1 MIVKMKK
8 VQIIAL
14 AADKLSTLAKIRDLG
29 VMHVVS
35 EKLSES
41 RDRIK
46 LQARIQDT
54 ARIQSCL
61 SELKALPGSDKGTGA
76 FKGAEFV
83 SQFIHLLDERNDIV
97 RNLEVTSGKLEQ
109 LSAWGDFDNE
119 ELKNFASAGYYIY
132 PCEGVKRDY
141 ERCCDID
148 GVSVELLKQIRGKYL
163 FAVVASR
170 SLADEDLPL
179 ANLPMDTSLSRLRS
193 EYSALQESS
202 KEIAQKL
209 QELKIY
215 QNDFSAYAKNIV
227 SDLEFL
233 TVRDGMANIEQLS
246 VITGFVPER
255 DCARLIECARADGWA
270 INVEDPG
277 PDDMVPTLLDVKK
290 PAQAIM
296 PLFKFLGIEPG
307 YHEFDVSGSVMLFFT
322 IFFGMIIGDAGYG
335 TIFLILT
342 LILWH
347 AKRNNPV
354 ICQVGKLLTI
364 LSCSAI
370 IWGGLSGN
378 LFGCAIPGLDIFATS
393 PNKDANV
400 QALCFILA
408 LVQLSTARILQCFA
422 YVQWRKIL
430 GNLGWMLLLWGNFL
444 LIWRMIVFPGD
455 FPEIMTYFY
464 AVGFGLILI
473 FDINWKDVGAIFNFP
488 FSAIGTFVDILSYI
502 RLFAVGVSGYYIAS
516 SFNGMAEEMWPG
528 DWYFSILI
536 ILFGHLLNIAL
547 CVMGV
552 LVHGVRLNTLEFA
565 NHTGL
570 TWSGLEFTPFK
581 KQN

>member
-14 AADKLSTLAKIRDLG
+14 AADKLSTLATIRDLG

-46 LQARIQDT
+46 LQARIQDI
-54 ARIQSCL
+54 ARIQSTL
-61 SELKALPGSDKGTGA
+61 SEMKPLPATTKDAAT

-83 SQFIHLLDERNDIV
+83 AQFIRLLDERNDIV
-97 RNLEVTSGKLEQ
+97 KNMEVIVNKMEQ
-109 LSAWGDFDNE
+109 LSHWGDFDSE
-119 ELKNFASAGYYIY
+119 DLKNFASAGYYIY
-132 PCEGVKRDY
+132 PCEGLKRDI
-141 ERCCDID
+141 ERCGGIA
-148 GVSVELLKQIRGKYL
+148 GVSVEILKQLRGKYL
-163 FAVVASR
+163 FVVVSPR

-179 ANLPMDTSLSRLRS
+179 ANLPANTSLSRLDN
-193 EYSALQESS
+193 EYCALLTSRD
-202 KEIAQKL
+202 EIDQKL
-209 QELKIY
+209 QSLKVY
-215 QNDFSAYAKNIV
+215 QNEFAAYAKNIV
-227 SDLEFL
+227 SEVEFL
-233 TVRDGMANIEQLS
+233 AVRDGMTNVEQLT

-255 DCARLIECARADGWA
+255 ECAKLVDCARTSGWA

-277 PDDMVPTLLDVKK
+277 PDDLVPTLLDVKK
-290 PAQAIM
+290 PARAIM

-335 TIFLILT
+335 TIFLVLT

-347 AKRNNPV
+347 AKRDNPAV
-354 ICQVGKLLTI
+354 CKVAKLLTI

-370 IWGGLSGN
+370 IWGILSGN
-378 LFGCAIPGLDIFATS
+378 LFGCSMPGLDMFATS

-400 QALCFILA
+400 QALCFLLA
-408 LVQLSTARILQCFA
+408 LVQLSMARILQCCA
-422 YVQWRKIL
+422 YPQWRKIL
-430 GNLGWMLLLWGNFL
+430 GNIGWMLLLWGNFL

-516 SFNGMAEEMWPG
+516 SFNGMAAELWPG
-528 DWYFSILI
+528 EWYFAIAI
-536 ILFGHLLNIAL
+536 ILFGHLLNLSL
-547 CVMGV
+547 CIMGV

-570 TWSGLEFTPFK
+570 TWSGLEFSPFK